1 MKWGFLHNRVV
12 IGPAMCGVGDG
23 AGQLVGGG
31 LDVAG
36 GRVRERE
43 AAGKGERDAAGEG
56 AGEGGGGGWAREWE
70 RVRGEEEGEGEAFR
84 SVYFRSL
91 PSARDLALGKD
102 FF

>member
-1 MKWGFLHNRVV
+1 
-12 IGPAMCGVGDG
+12 MCGVGDG

-56 AGEGGGGGWAREWE
+56 AGEGGGGG
-70 RVRGEEEGEGEAFR
+70 
-84 SVYFRSL
+84 
-91 PSARDLALGKD
+91 
-102 FF
+102 